1 MFVDIQAY
9 AWIIKRVEERG
20 IMVSENKP
28 LLKTDIDSLVDIKDV
43 HIDPQLPQNERVK
56 EFVRQIKDPYCFRDG
71 NVIVKIRFADT
82 QITLE
87 ERLESFF
94 SSL

>member
-1 MFVDIQAY
+1 
-9 AWIIKRVEERG
+9 
-20 IMVSENKP
+20 MVSDNKL

-43 HIDPQLPQNERVK
+43 HINPQLSQDERVR
-56 EFVRQIKDPYCFRDG
+56 EFVKQIKDPYCFRDG
-71 NVIVKIRFADT
+71 DVIVKISFADT
-82 QITLE
+82 QVTLE

>member
-1 MFVDIQAY
+1 
-9 AWIIKRVEERG
+9 
-20 IMVSENKP
+20 MVSENKP

>member
-1 MFVDIQAY
+1 
-9 AWIIKRVEERG
+9 
-20 IMVSENKP
+20 MVSDNKL

-43 HIDPQLPQNERVK
+43 HINPQLPQDERVR
-56 EFVRQIKDPYCFRDG
+56 EFVKQIKDPYCFRDG
-71 NVIVKIRFADT
+71 DVIVKISFADT
-82 QITLE
+82 QVTLE

>member
-1 MFVDIQAY
+1 
-9 AWIIKRVEERG
+9 
-20 IMVSENKP
+20 MVSENKP

-71 NVIVKIRFADT
+71 NVIVKISFADT

>member
-1 MFVDIQAY
+1 
-9 AWIIKRVEERG
+9 
-20 IMVSENKP
+20 MVSENKP

-43 HIDPQLPQNERVK
+43 HIDPQLPQHERVK

-71 NVIVKIRFADT
+71 NVIVKISFADT